1 MRHKPWLVLAAIA
14 GVVVIV
20 SALAV
25 GALGTPGGDASGGRP
40 TGAQTE
46 ADPTASPR
54 PTARPIPGHEVYGY
68 IPYWEMDAGIAKHV
82 AGTDLSTIALFSVT
96 IRRNGTL
103 NTSSRGY
110 ARIVDTVGR
119 SLVREAR
126 DRGVRVEVVFSSFG
140 AQRNERLFG
149 GPIETQDSAI
159 DALVDFAV
167 ERKFD
172 GINVD
177 VETLDRSLV
186 PSYGAFVRRLR
197 DRLREAIPDG
207 QVSVATG
214 ANVIGS
220 EMAAAAAAAG
230 ADRIFLMGYDYH
242 WSGSA
247 PGASAPLERRDGDE
261 KDLAWSLDRYEALG
275 VPVERT
281 LLGLPFYG
289 MVWPVSGPDI
299 GAPRTGRGEAW
310 VPSSNRGFLR
320 KPPVKP
326 LRDEIEVVDVYVV
339 PTQGVEPAPTN
350 DLAASADPN
359 AGASTGAWRAIYVD
373 SPETLTPKLRLAND
387 RGLAGVG
394 FWAIGFERG
403 LPGYQKLIDRFRRDE
418 LPAP

>member
-1 MRHKPWLVLAAIA
+1 MRHKPWLVLAAIS

-20 SALAV
+20 GALAV
-25 GALGTPGGDASGGRP
+25 GVIGTGGGNGTAGRP
-40 TGAQTE
+40 AGTMTVT
-46 ADPTASPR
+46 DPTATPR

-68 IPYWEMDAGIAKHV
+68 IPYWEMDAGIANHV
-82 AGTDLSTIALFSVT
+82 ADRDLSTIALFSVT
-96 IRRNGTL
+96 VRRDGTL
-103 NTSSRGY
+103 NTSGRGY
-110 ARIVDTVGR
+110 KRIVDTVGR
-119 SLVREAR
+119 QLVREAR
-126 DRGVRVEVVFSSFG
+126 QRGIRSEVVFSSFG
-140 AQRNERLFG
+140 AKRNERLFG
-149 GPIETQDSAI
+149 GPIETQDAAI
-159 DALVDFAV
+159 EALVAFAA

-186 PSYGAFVRRLR
+186 PAYGAFVARLR
-197 DRLREAIPDG
+197 ARLRETIPDG

-220 EMAAAAAAAG
+220 EMAAAASAAG

-242 WSGSA
+242 WAGSA

-261 KDLAWSLDRYEALG
+261 KDLAWSLDRYETLG

-310 VPSSNRGFLR
+310 VPASNRSFLR
-320 KPPVKP
+320 KPPVDP
-326 LRDEIEVVDVYVV
+326 VRDEIEVVDVYVV
-339 PTQGVEPAPTN
+339 PTKGAKPAPTS
-350 DLAASADPN
+350 DLAASSGPDTSP
-359 AGASTGAWRAIYVD
+359 SSGAWHAIYVD

-403 LPGYQKLIDRFRRDE
+403 LPGYQALIDDFRRDE